1 MKKRDKKK
9 KENIKA
15 KNITK
20 NNATKPLRIT
30 RKMRRELKNA
40 VNPLEELLIIKQYFP
55 KLTNWID
62 NLTDTRHQSY
72 ITYDFKICLLT
83 QILAFCSSYQS
94 MNKIGRDFNSDI
106 VIENINN
113 ILKTNYIELPHKDTL
128 INVISEIKFKEL
140 ENIQTNI
147 IKTLIRSKMLDK
159 YRFNGIF
166 HIVIDGTNLYSTK
179 VNLGEQA
186 ITKVYN
192 KGEDN
197 EYTLY
202 SYYALEAKLVCGNM
216 TFSLATEFVENET
229 YTDKDG
235 NTYRKFDKQDCE
247 LKAAYRLL
255 DKIKKRFPKLPII
268 IGGDALYLG
277 RPFLELCDKH
287 HFDYIIRYKETDAP
301 SIKRNFDEIKI
312 IDKDYE
318 YQNEIIFGELKDKD
332 FYTVNVV
339 RYDEEV
345 VNEETGEVITT
356 NFSYA
361 TSLTLT
367 SKNKEDIVALGRRR
381 WKIENKGFKEQKSE
395 ILNIEHIYTKNCN
408 GTKNIYL
415 IIQFA
420 HTLLNLLNYGDILII
435 SLDTT
440 KNEVSDLI
448 KKALTSTTLNLN
460 LNRKIQLRFT

>member
-1 MKKRDKKK
+1 MKK
-9 KENIKA
+9 
-15 KNITK
+15 
-20 NNATKPLRIT
+20 RIT

-40 VNPLEELLIIKQYFP
+40 VNPLEELLIIIKQYFP

-72 ITYDFKICLLT
+72 ITYDLKICLLT

-106 VIENINN
+106 VISNINN
-113 ILKTNYIELPHKDTL
+113 ILNTKYIELPHKDTL
-128 INVISEIKFKEL
+128 INVISEIKFEEL
-140 ENIQTNI
+140 EKIQTKI

-159 YRFNGIF
+159 YRFNGLF
-166 HIVIDGTNLYSTK
+166 HIVIDGTGLYSTR

-186 ITKVYN
+186 VTKVIN
-192 KGEDN
+192 KDTDN

-229 YTDKDG
+229 YTDEFG
-235 NTYRKFDKQDCE
+235 NTIRKFDKQDCE

-255 DKIKKRFPKLPII
+255 NKIKHRFPKLPII

-277 RPFLELCDKH
+277 RPFLELCDSLN
-287 HFDYIIRYKETDAP
+287 FEYIIRYKETDAP
-301 SIKRNFDEIKI
+301 SIKRNLDEIKI
-312 IDKDYE
+312 VDEEYE
-318 YQNEIIFGELKDKD
+318 YQNEIIFGELKNTD
-332 FYTVNVV
+332 FYTLNVISF
-339 RYDEEV
+339 DEEV
-345 VNEETGEVITT
+345 VDEEAGEITTT
-356 NFSYA
+356 NFSYV
-361 TSLTLT
+361 TSLPIN
-367 SKNKEDIVALGRRR
+367 SKNKEYIVNLGRRR
-381 WKIENKGFKEQKSE
+381 WKIENKGFKEQKSDV
-395 ILNIEHIYTKNCN
+395 LNISHIYTKKCN

-420 HTLLNLLNYGDILII
+420 HTLLNLLNYGNILII
-435 SLDTT
+435 GLSTT

-448 KKALTSTTLNLN
+448 QKALTSIKLNLN
-460 LNRKIQLRFT
+460 LNRKIQLRLP

>member
-1 MKKRDKKK
+1 MKQ
-9 KENIKA
+9 
-15 KNITK
+15 
-20 NNATKPLRIT
+20 RIT
-30 RKMRRELKNA
+30 RKMKRELKNA
-40 VNPLEELLIIKQYFP
+40 VNPLEEILIIIKQYFP
-55 KLTNWID
+55 KLTEWID
-62 NLTDTRHQSY
+62 NLTDTRNQSY
-72 ITYDFKICLLT
+72 VKYDFKVCLLT

-106 VIENINN
+106 VINNINH

-128 INVISEIKFKEL
+128 INVISSIEFEEL
-140 ENIQTNI
+140 EKLQTNI
-147 IKTLIRSKMLDK
+147 IRTLIRSKMLDK
-159 YRFNGIF
+159 YRFNEFF
-166 HIVIDGTNLYSTK
+166 HVAIDGTGLYSTK

-186 ITKVYN
+186 ITKVFN
-192 KGEDN
+192 KNEEN

-229 YTDKDG
+229 YTDENG

-277 RPFLELCDKH
+277 RPFLELCNKYK
-287 HFDYIIRYKETDAP
+287 FEYIIRYKETDAP

-312 IDKDYE
+312 VDGNYQF
-318 YQNEIIFGELKDKD
+318 QNEIIFGELKNKS
-332 FYTVNVV
+332 FYTVNVIS
-339 RYDEEV
+339 YNEEGIDD
-345 VNEETGEVITT
+345 ETGEIKYT
-356 NFSYA
+356 NFSFV
-361 TSLTLT
+361 TSLKIT
-367 SKNKEDIVALGRRR
+367 SKNKENITKLGRRR
-381 WKIENKGFKEQKSE
+381 WKIENKGFKEQKSD
-395 ILNIEHIYTKNCN
+395 ILNIKHIYTKNCN

-420 HTLLNLLNYGDILII
+420 HTILNLLNYGDILII
-435 SLDTT
+435 SLNTT

-448 KKALTSTTLNLN
+448 KFALTSTINNLN
-460 LNRKIQLRFT
+460 LNRKIQLRLP